1 MNRKP
6 ASGKTFHHAT
16 HCTNCI
22 FPKDA
27 VLARHAYGLPLER
40 FFMFWAY
47 ICNFSKNSILA
58 YSKFYL
64 LIYYTVK
71 KTWNQEANLEI
82 VKYTK
87 T

>member
-1 MNRKP
+1 M
-6 ASGKTFHHAT
+6 
-16 HCTNCI
+16 
-22 FPKDA
+22 
-27 VLARHAYGLPLER
+27 LARHAYGLPLER